1 MDPLEI
7 IIIRGQQS
15 FELYNQLNPVKIT
28 INDDRFLNIF
38 KKHKNS
44 FYKLTPIGLLFSSSV
59 QNDTKHIF
67 VTWKEINDAK
77 EALIN
82 DKKVKYSRIYK
93 FK

>member
-15 FELYNQLNPVKIT
+15 FELYNQLNTVEIT
-28 INDDRFLNIF
+28 INEDRFLNIF

-44 FYKLTPIGLLFSSSV
+44 FYKLTPICLLFSSSV

-67 VTWKEINDAK
+67 VTWKEINDV
-77 EALIN
+77 
-82 DKKVKYSRIYK
+82 KKHL
-93 FK
+93 